1 MALRFKTISTL
12 VKYFKGE
19 ISPRWFNFKN
29 TIELSGFMLTNPLV
43 KDYGKGKLSCVFTIT
58 QINRYPQPYNSK
70 QYKTFTLRTSSKTII
85 EKLRGVSCA
94 CFVIAL
100 GKLTRNDKTHAM
112 QFHITALEVTHEFPD
127 FALVEPKYRKGE

>member
-58 QINRYPQPYNSK
+58 QINRTPQPYNSK

-100 GKLTRNDKTHAM
+100 GKLTRNDKQRAM
-112 QFHITALEVTHEFPD
+112 QFHITALEVAQEYPD
-127 FALVEPKYRKGE
+127 FALVEPKYTKGE

>member
-19 ISPRWFNFKN
+19 INPRWFNFKN

-58 QINRYPQPYNSK
+58 QINRHQQPYNSR
-70 QYKTFTLRTSSKTII
+70 QFKTFTLRTSSKTII
-85 EKLRGVSCA
+85 EKLRGVGCA

-100 GKLTRNDKTHAM
+100 GKLTRNDRARAM
-112 QFHITALEVTHEFPD
+112 QFHITTLEVAQEYPD